1 MRIEILINSS
11 EPTENMVEA
20 DPGFK
25 PDWKVYKC
33 KVCEMWM
40 LAIGQDKKV
49 WVLMNNLI
57 KTIRQGIMIPNAQ
70 QNFKIRTPVLN
81 NFTLSKLHMIS
92 Q

>member
-1 MRIEILINSS
+1 
-11 EPTENMVEA
+11 
-20 DPGFK
+20 
-25 PDWKVYKC
+25 
-33 KVCEMWM
+33 MWM
-40 LAIGQDKKV
+40 LSIGHDKKV

-57 KTIRQGIMIPNAQ
+57 KAIRQGIMIPNAQ

>member
-1 MRIEILINSS
+1 M
-11 EPTENMVEA
+11 TQV
-20 DPGFK
+20 DPSHK
-25 PDWKVYKC
+25 SDWRVFKC

-40 LAIGQDKKV
+40 IALGQDRKA

-57 KTIRQGIMIPNAQ
+57 KTIRQGILIPNAQ
-70 QNFKIRTPVLN
+70 QNYRIRTPVLN